1 LEETIDGCCACHD
14 VTFALCVRS
23 GYSIWCV
30 VQWARGAAADGVCVL
45 CSAWAKRRAF
55 VCVCRSLCLGVAA

>member
-1 LEETIDGCCACHD
+1 LEEAIDGCGACHD

-30 VQWARGAAADGVCVL
+30 VQWRRSAAADGVRALL
-45 CSAWAKRRAF
+45 CLGEAAY
-55 VCVCRSLCLGVAA
+55 VCVCRSLRLGIAA